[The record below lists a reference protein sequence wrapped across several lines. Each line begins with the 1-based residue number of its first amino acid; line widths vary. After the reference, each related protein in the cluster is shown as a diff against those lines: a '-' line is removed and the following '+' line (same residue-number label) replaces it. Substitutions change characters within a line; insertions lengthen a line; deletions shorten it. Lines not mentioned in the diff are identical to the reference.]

1 VRRQVLISC
10 KSTALS
16 LTNLLPIGRLRRNRH
31 IGALEKRRRE
41 REKTTC
47 TDRTQR
53 HSVSDLPGALRE
65 MAPAYRVG
73 RRYSLGYGKTVGP
86 PVERCLRLTDAGVLA
101 EGWQWQDLSHCAE
114 SRRAL
119 FTADQIATLV
129 AVQKVQEAASTSCH
143 APSSPIRSFRIA
155 PCITGSAWSP

>member
-1 VRRQVLISC
+1 
-10 KSTALS
+10 
-16 LTNLLPIGRLRRNRH
+16 LTNLLPIGRLRRNRP

-47 TDRTQR
+47 TDQTQR

-65 MAPAYRVG
+65 MAPAYRAR

-86 PVERCLRLTDAGVLA
+86 PVERCLRLTGAGVLA
-101 EGWQWQDLSHCAE
+101 EGWQWQDLSHCGE

-119 FTADQIATLV
+119 FTADEIATLV
-129 AVQKVQEAASTSCH
+129 AVQKAASTSSH